1 MARLYIE
8 LLYLSIIGDKIGT
21 RMLERI
27 RNLGQILRGKPQ
39 AETQK
44 VDENRK
50 ELSEILKAEYMEGG
64 ITPDQYKT
72 QIKALRPKQR
82 S

>member
-1 MARLYIE
+1 
-8 LLYLSIIGDKIGT
+8 
-21 RMLERI
+21 MLERI
-27 RNLGQILRGKPQ
+27 RNLGQIPRGEPQ
-39 AETQK
+39 AETRK

-50 ELSEILKAEYMEGG
+50 ELSEILKAEYMQGE

-72 QIKALRPKQR
+72 QIEALQPKQH